1 MLKEQF
7 YDAGQIQINCATGP
21 ANGPPLLLL
30 HGITANWQSFLPI
43 ISGLAQ
49 DHQIFAIDLRGHGLS
64 GKIEQGYT
72 LVDYSSD
79 VLQFVQSELGTS
91 IAILGHSFGAL
102 IAIHVAANVPEF
114 IQSIILLD
122 PPLIYRTMAIKSSP
136 SAVDQEAYRW
146 FSTAYDIIKSSKSVD
161 EVENS
166 LQSMFPSWPAKSRY
180 VLAQRLNQMDPDVLG
195 MLINHQHMEGYNTD
209 KLLKQ
214 VTCPVLVFQGNRSR
228 GAALTDE
235 DAQFLLKKLS
245 KCTVIRLEDAGHN
258 VHETH
263 SKEIVERVIKFLAD
277 LPSTT
282 TRRN

>member
-7 YDAGQIQINCATGP
+7 YDTGQIRINCAIGP
-21 ANGPPLLLL
+21 ATGPPLLLL
-30 HGITANWQSFLPI
+30 HGVTANWQSFLPI
-43 ISGLAQ
+43 IPGLSQ
-49 DHQIFAIDLRGHGLS
+49 NHQIFAIDLRGHGLS

-122 PPLIYRTMAIKSSP
+122 PPLIYRTMAIKNSP
-136 SAVDQEAYRW
+136 SAVDQEAYQW
-146 FSTAYDIIKSSKSVD
+146 FSTAYDIIRSNKSVD

-166 LQSMFPSWPAKSRY
+166 LQSMFPSWPAKSSY

-228 GAALTDE
+228 GAALTAE
-235 DAQFLLKKLS
+235 DAQFLRKKLS

-282 TRRN
+282 TRRS